1 MRSGQVKPML
11 ADIVQANSH
20 INALIGFVV
29 VQFYRLEGGPRA
41 ILPRQVRPLL
51 IEREAEHAVLAS

>member
-11 ADIVQANSH
+11 ADVVQANTH

-29 VQFYRLEGGPRA
+29 VQLYRLEGGPGA
-41 ILPRQVRPLL
+41 MLPREVRPLL
-51 IEREAEHAVLAS
+51 IERKAEHAVPAS

>member
-1 MRSGQVKPML
+1 ML
-11 ADIVQANSH
+11 ADVVQANTH

-29 VQFYRLEGGPRA
+29 VQLYRLEGGPRA

-51 IEREAEHAVLAS
+51 IERKAEHAVLAS

>member
-11 ADIVQANSH
+11 GDVVQANTH

-29 VQFYRLEGGPRA
+29 VQLYRLEGGPRA

-51 IEREAEHAVLAS
+51 IERKAEHAVLAS